1 MNDEKDRFGD
11 FFSLVER
18 AREDVYF
25 AERERQLLEKQKH
38 HLEKAH
44 QNQLESHARN
54 CPQCGVEL
62 HNSSLMDFAVS
73 RCSGCGG
80 IWIERAELQRFM
92 NIKKSEPDAVYSWSK
107 HSLRYLWPDEGRQV
121 IK

>member
-1 MNDEKDRFGD
+1 MNDEKDRFGE

-62 HNSSLMDFAVS
+62 DNSSLMDFAVS

-92 NIKKSEPDAVYSWSK
+92 NIKKASRTPSI
-107 HSLRYLWPDEGRQV
+107 HGRSTH
-121 IK
+121 